1 VPTTITL
8 SDEQVES
15 IRDALAPPY
24 DLDRVVDR
32 LTAVVE
38 ALDASHHDDYG
49 TRIYAIDTDRPT
61 AFDHACGHPHL
72 LYIHGR
78 LHGDSC
84 NCFERSE
91 LQ

>member
-32 LTAVVE
+32 LTAIRE

-49 TRIYAIDTDRPT
+49 TPAITTNGPN
-61 AFDHACGHPHL
+61 CL
-72 LYIHGR
+72 L
-78 LHGDSC
+78 LHDYRAGTLVHDS
-84 NCFERSE
+84 NCPCIKRDWV
-91 LQ
+91 Q